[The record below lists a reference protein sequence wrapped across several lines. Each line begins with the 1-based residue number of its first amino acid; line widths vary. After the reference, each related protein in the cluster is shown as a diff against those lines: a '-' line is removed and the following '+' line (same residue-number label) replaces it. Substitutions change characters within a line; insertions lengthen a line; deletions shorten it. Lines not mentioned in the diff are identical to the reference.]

1 MNKQGNIILIAL
13 IVAIGG
19 FLMGFDA
26 SVISGVNKYI
36 KLEFNLTDL
45 QVGWAVSSL
54 TFVAMLAMLVAGP
67 LSDRFGRKP
76 ILSVAAVLFAISAV
90 FSALAPSYTLLV
102 IARMIGGLGVGASL
116 IIAPMYIAEISP
128 AKVRGQMVS
137 FNQLNIVI
145 GISAAYFSN
154 YFILQL
160 ADAPADWADML
171 GINEDYAWRWMLGLE
186 SIPAIIYFFA
196 LFLVPNS
203 PRWLMLQARFEDAL
217 SVLRRIAGPENGE
230 KEFYTIKE
238 NLETPN
244 ESKKAPIGDLFKSA
258 LRLVLLIGIVVAILQ
273 QITGI
278 NSVFFYA
285 PMIFEQS
292 GIGEDASF
300 TQAIYVGLVNLVFT
314 VIAMSLI
321 DRLGRKPLLAGGMI
335 GITAFM
341 FMLAYGFNSATYT
354 LPKDAFGVAIA
365 PLEEIINQPFED
377 EENYKQ
383 ALSEALG
390 DDFPLFEEALFTS
403 TQITSSLKLDSAAF
417 ANATFDLALISPILS
432 KAYANDSLL
441 KAAMQEAMGDQY
453 DLNRPFLEQSIV
465 QTYVLSQDSLAGLPG
480 GILPR
485 GVQLS
490 AIQPLIRQTFESQD
504 SYQKAL
510 KEALGYHFFVLE
522 GDLMKKTSATFL
534 LKKEAINRFPDDVK
548 RSLADVV
555 DQTYTR
561 KKTYLKALTGALGTQ
576 FDALEADIMQAT
588 TASYTLEESALGKLP
603 LYVDYTAFKPL
614 ADTTFENDVAFK
626 NALKS
631 AYAVGLEEVME
642 QKYQIVEKRLVA
654 LAGSSYTLTKK
665 ALEDL
670 PDFYALSTPRK
681 LAGKK
686 FASEEELKNAISAAF
701 DQEERLK
708 KASVAAYTENETTL
722 ISSAITMDPMLIL
735 IGILGF
741 VASFAISAGPVMWVL
756 FSELFP
762 NYIRGFAI
770 SFVGVINSL
779 ISFLVQLVFP
789 WELANLGN
797 ATTFLI
803 YGLFAAAGFG
813 FVAWVV
819 PETKGKSL
827 EELEEI
833 LIQSEDTVSRTYR

>member
-76 ILSVAAVLFAISAV
+76 VLSVAAVLFAISAV

-160 ADAPADWADML
+160 ADSPADWADML

-186 SIPAIIYFFA
+186 SIPAVIYFFA

-365 PLEEIINQPFED
+365 PLEEII
-377 EENYKQ
+377 
-383 ALSEALG
+383 
-390 DDFPLFEEALFTS
+390 
-403 TQITSSLKLDSAAF
+403 
-417 ANATFDLALISPILS
+417 
-432 KAYANDSLL
+432 
-441 KAAMQEAMGDQY
+441 
-453 DLNRPFLEQSIV
+453 
-465 QTYVLSQDSLAGLPG
+465 
-480 GILPR
+480 
-485 GVQLS
+485 
-490 AIQPLIRQTFESQD
+490 
-504 SYQKAL
+504 
-510 KEALGYHFFVLE
+510 
-522 GDLMKKTSATFL
+522 
-534 LKKEAINRFPDDVK
+534 
-548 RSLADVV
+548 
-555 DQTYTR
+555 
-561 KKTYLKALTGALGTQ
+561 
-576 FDALEADIMQAT
+576 
-588 TASYTLEESALGKLP
+588 
-603 LYVDYTAFKPL
+603 
-614 ADTTFENDVAFK
+614 
-626 NALKS
+626 
-631 AYAVGLEEVME
+631 
-642 QKYQIVEKRLVA
+642 
-654 LAGSSYTLTKK
+654 
-665 ALEDL
+665 
-670 PDFYALSTPRK
+670 
-681 LAGKK
+681 
-686 FASEEELKNAISAAF
+686 
-701 DQEERLK
+701 
-708 KASVAAYTENETTL
+708 
-722 ISSAITMDPMLIL
+722 
-735 IGILGF
+735 
-741 VASFAISAGPVMWVL
+741 
-756 FSELFP
+756 
-762 NYIRGFAI
+762 
-770 SFVGVINSL
+770 
-779 ISFLVQLVFP
+779 
-789 WELANLGN
+789 
-797 ATTFLI
+797 
-803 YGLFAAAGFG
+803 
-813 FVAWVV
+813 
-819 PETKGKSL
+819 
-827 EELEEI
+827 
-833 LIQSEDTVSRTYR
+833 